1 MDRGDMA
8 GWVRQVPGF
17 RSGKWWK
24 KVLAVLGYAVI
35 VQLIAGGLLGGAMH
49 LLATQ
54 LLGLPALVVSL
65 KVALWVNA
73 LGPPYVATE
82 AFLTLVY
89 ILNARASTFL
99 LGAESL
105 AIILLAAN
113 AWGVR
118 SYIPLLNSRSKVF
131 RFAGWLLLLFLGIVA
146 LAVTLERRPWG
157 FLKA

>member
-1 MDRGDMA
+1 MA
-8 GWVRQVPGF
+8 GWLRQVPGF
-17 RSGKWWK
+17 RSGRWWK
-24 KVLAVLGYAVI
+24 RVLAVLAYAVI
-35 VQLIAGGLLGGAMH
+35 FLLIAGGLFGGAMH
-49 LLATQ
+49 VLVTK
-54 LLGLPALVVSL
+54 LLGLTGLVVSL
-65 KVALWVNA
+65 KVGPWVNA

-105 AIILLAAN
+105 AIVLLAAN

-118 SYIPLLNSRSKVF
+118 SHIPLLNSSSKVF
-131 RFAGWLLLLFLGIVA
+131 RIAGWSLFLFFCIVA
-146 LAVTLERRPWG
+146 IAVTLERRPWG

>member
-1 MDRGDMA
+1 MA
-8 GWVRQVPGF
+8 RWVRQVPGF
-17 RSGKWWK
+17 RSGRWWK

-35 VQLIAGGLLGGAMH
+35 VQLIAGGLFGGTMH
-49 LLATQ
+49 VLVTK
-54 LLGLPALVVSL
+54 LLGLPALVVYL
-65 KVALWVNA
+65 KVGPWVNA
-73 LGPPYVATE
+73 LGPPHVATE

-113 AWGVR
+113 AWGVC
-118 SYIPLLNSRSKVF
+118 SYIPILNSRSKIF
-131 RFAGWLLLLFLGIVA
+131 RVAGWFLLLFLGIVA
-146 LAVTLERRPWG
+146 LAVTLEKRPWG

>member
-1 MDRGDMA
+1 MA
-8 GWVRQVPGF
+8 SWVRQVPGF
-17 RSGKWWK
+17 RSGMWWK

-35 VQLIAGGLLGGAMH
+35 AQLIAGGLFGGAMH
-49 LLATQ
+49 VLVTK

-65 KVALWVNA
+65 KVGPWVDA

-99 LGAESL
+99 LGAGSL
-105 AIILLAAN
+105 TIILLAAN
-113 AWGVR
+113 TWGVR
-118 SYIPLLNSRSKVF
+118 SYIPILNSRWKIIRVG
-131 RFAGWLLLLFLGIVA
+131 GWLLLLFLGIVA

-157 FLKA
+157 FLKT